1 MASEHR
7 RQLIRENYV
16 FKLFIV
22 SFIFTSLFPLCIF
35 GIFDCRFNRSKD
47 ERDKERFICP
57 LIKSFDE
64 DRKRLLQSNILICI
78 RDCYFDT
85 YIQID
90 GTIEIYHG
98 FILYFVFLCL
108 FPFFLNVNAII
119 SKLKIFN
126 FSVKKGS

>member
-1 MASEHR
+1 MFSSFSSSASFSR
-7 RQLIRENYV
+7 LSFLFAYSVFSIAGLIEVKMN
-16 FKLFIV
+16 
-22 SFIFTSLFPLCIF
+22 
-35 GIFDCRFNRSKD
+35 GI
-47 ERDKERFICP
+47 KERFICP